1 MLATYP
7 VILAGQDVIQPLIE
21 VPVWGEA
28 DVIKHR
34 PAAQHSRHGLRSK
47 QHSYVIDFFF
57 KARKEL
63 FADLLFPPPAE
74 LLHTVQR
81 DDCSQGLLKVPCC
94 AKKPQKTINNGMS
107 PQPINDLTRR
117 REGHSCLIYLF
128 W

>member
-57 KARKEL
+57 LKQGRNYL
-63 FADLLFPPPAE
+63 QIFYFPP
-74 LLHTVQR
+74 
-81 DDCSQGLLKVPCC
+81 C
-94 AKKPQKTINNGMS
+94 
-107 PQPINDLTRR
+107 
-117 REGHSCLIYLF
+117 
-128 W
+128 

>member
-47 QHSYVIDFFF
+47 QHSYVTDFFF
-57 KARKEL
+57 KSKEGIICRSSIS
-63 FADLLFPPPAE
+63 PPAE
-74 LLHTVQR
+74 LLHTLKR

-94 AKKPQKTINNGMS
+94 AKKPKKTLNNGMS
-107 PQPINDLTRR
+107 PQPIHDLTRR

-128 W
+128 